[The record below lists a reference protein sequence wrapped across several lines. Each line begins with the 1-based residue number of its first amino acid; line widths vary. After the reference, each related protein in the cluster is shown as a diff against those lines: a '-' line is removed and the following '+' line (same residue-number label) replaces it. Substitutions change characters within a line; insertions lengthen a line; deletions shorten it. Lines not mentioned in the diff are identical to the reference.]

1 MKNIGELEKRLKELE
16 ERFEMLSSAFP
27 LNLEDR
33 LEVLSLEMQLLE
45 KKMVLLPKDKKSLL
59 SLPFREAARFI
70 GIPMQIAK
78 HLGVGITFD
87 QIIKSAKEGKLQYYR
102 MIGPKSAKV
111 ITYYLKITGFI

>member
-1 MKNIGELEKRLKELE
+1 MKNIGELERKLKELE

-33 LEVLSLEMQLLE
+33 FEVFSLQMQLLE
-45 KKMVLLPKDKKSLL
+45 KKMVLHPKDKKSLL

-70 GIPMQIAK
+70 GIPMRIVK
-78 HLGVGITFD
+78 HLGVKITFD
-87 QIIKSAKEGKLQYYR
+87 QVVKDAKEGKLQYYR

-111 ITYYLKITGFI
+111 ITYYLKIAGFI